1 MRTVPFVWWSLGAK
15 NTYACSIADMVYFC
29 SENTGA
35 CSVVYSV
42 EFHAECIDRWV
53 VDFRAQ
59 CPICKQDI
67 EEEFD
72 LF

>member
-1 MRTVPFVWWSLGAK
+1 MS
-15 NTYACSIADMVYFC
+15 TYVCFIVDMVYVF

-35 CSVVYSV
+35 YSIAYHV

-53 VDFRAQ
+53 VGFRAQ